1 MAIGS
6 AVQKG
11 KTIYV
16 YNEKGHVMFGKPG
29 DKLVGYTATTVSI
42 QRGNTVYV
50 YNEKGHAKFSTTAK
64 R

>member
-16 YNEKGHVMFGKPG
+16 YNEKGQIMFAKTG
-29 DKLVGYTATTVSI
+29 DKLVGYTAITVTVQKGKTVTT
-42 QRGNTVYV
+42 
-50 YNEKGHAKFSTTAK
+50 YNEKGQVKFATTAK
-64 R
+64 